1 VGDGLVRRDQQLGLA
16 ETSGYHQKQ
25 TAKRERRVFRGVEEK
40 IMIGLF
46 FVGMG
51 AIVIASVII
60 WLVIN
65 KIVLKD
71 DE

>member
-1 VGDGLVRRDQQLGLA
+1 MGDGLVRRDQQLGLA
-16 ETSGYHQKQ
+16 QTSRHHQKQ
-25 TAKRERRVFRGVEEK
+25 TAKREPRVFRGVEEK

-46 FVGMG
+46 FFGMG

>member
-1 VGDGLVRRDQQLGLA
+1 
-16 ETSGYHQKQ
+16 
-25 TAKRERRVFRGVEEK
+25 
-40 IMIGLF
+40 MIGLF
-46 FVGMG
+46 FVGIG
-51 AIVIASVII
+51 AIAIASVII

>member
-1 VGDGLVRRDQQLGLA
+1 
-16 ETSGYHQKQ
+16 
-25 TAKRERRVFRGVEEK
+25 
-40 IMIGLF
+40 MIGLF
-46 FVGMG
+46 FFGMG

-65 KIVLKD
+65 KIVLKN

>member
-1 VGDGLVRRDQQLGLA
+1 MGDGLVRRDQQLGLA

-46 FVGMG
+46 FFGMG

>member
-1 VGDGLVRRDQQLGLA
+1 MGDGLVRRDQQLGLA
-16 ETSGYHQKQ
+16 QTSRHHQKQ

-51 AIVIASVII
+51 AIVIASIII

>member
-1 VGDGLVRRDQQLGLA
+1 MGDGLVRRDQQLGLA
-16 ETSGYHQKQ
+16 KTSRHHQKQ

>member
-1 VGDGLVRRDQQLGLA
+1 MGDGLVRCDQQLGLA
-16 ETSGYHQKQ
+16 ETSWYHQKQ

>member
-1 VGDGLVRRDQQLGLA
+1 MGDGLVRCDQQLGLA
-16 ETSGYHQKQ
+16 QTSRHHQKQ

-46 FVGMG
+46 FFGMG